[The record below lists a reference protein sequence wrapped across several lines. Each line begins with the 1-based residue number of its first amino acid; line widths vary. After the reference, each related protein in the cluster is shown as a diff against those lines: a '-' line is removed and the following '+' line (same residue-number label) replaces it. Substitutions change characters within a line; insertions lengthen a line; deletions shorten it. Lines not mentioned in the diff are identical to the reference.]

1 MGSRVSVRHGE
12 RAAARFLISG
22 RVQGVGFRWFV
33 ARRASELGV
42 TGWARNLPSGQVEVV
57 AAGDAGAIGQM
68 EASLRAGPTLAR
80 VESVEKSEIPHQ
92 IVEPKSFEI
101 R

>member
-1 MGSRVSVRHGE
+1 MGQPAE
-12 RAAARFLISG
+12 RAAARWMVSG

-33 ARRASELGV
+33 ARQAATTDLR
-42 TGWARNLPSGQVEVV
+42 GWTRNLPDGRVEVV
-57 AAGDAGAIGQM
+57 AAGAPAELAELDAA
-68 EASLRAGPTLAR
+68 LRRGPRSAH

-92 IVEPKSFEI
+92 VVDSISFEI

>member
-1 MGSRVSVRHGE
+1 VTRE
-12 RAAARFLISG
+12 RAAARFLVSG

-33 ARRASELGV
+33 ARRAAELGV
-42 TGWARNLPSGQVEVV
+42 SGWARNLPGGQVEVV
-57 AAGDAGAIGQM
+57 AAGEAGAVGQM
-68 EASLRAGPTLAR
+68 EASLRTGPRLAR

-92 IVEPKSFEI
+92 TIDNKSFEI